1 MALDVRTDPSTHGAP
16 SAAPGAQRARYLPIA
31 EHGLI
36 GDLHTVALVG
46 TDGTI
51 DWYCC
56 PRFDSPSVFAAI
68 LDADRG
74 GLFRIGPDGDGWTSK
89 QLYLPD
95 TNVLITRFLMAD
107 GVGEVQ
113 DFMVP
118 AHPGRLIRR
127 VLAELSDRDQEIL
140 TRFYLQ
146 EQGQDQICD
155 EMSLSET
162 QFRLLKSRAKA
173 RFGELGRKKLAHRN
187 LQAVFLRTSV
197 GLSH

>member
-1 MALDVRTDPSTHGAP
+1 MKENQAIPQFGNIEDGVEYQLRAGGYLVVNNDQGHIAVVRSKNGYFL
-16 SAAPGAQRARYLPIA
+16 PGG
-31 EHGLI
+31 GLE
-36 GDLHTVALVG
+36 DTEN
-46 TDGTI
+46 
-51 DWYCC
+51 
-56 PRFDSPSVFAAI
+56 PEEAAI
-68 LDADRG
+68 FHQRND
-74 GLFRIGPDGDGWTSK
+74 
-89 QLYLPD
+89 
-95 TNVLITRFLMAD
+95 
-107 GVGEVQ
+107 
-113 DFMVP
+113 
-118 AHPGRLIRR
+118 LIRR